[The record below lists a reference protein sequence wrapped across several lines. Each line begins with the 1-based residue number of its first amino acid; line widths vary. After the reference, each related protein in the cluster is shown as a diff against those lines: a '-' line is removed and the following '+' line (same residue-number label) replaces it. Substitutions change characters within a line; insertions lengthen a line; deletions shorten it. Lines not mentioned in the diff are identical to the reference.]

1 MVASLTLTSL
11 RIASRGKF
19 LYFFFRDEDENEV
32 FNIGREFDELYHWH
46 SLKPL
51 SDDFDR
57 TKADQGKIIN
67 IRFQRL
73 TENFR

>member
-1 MVASLTLTSL
+1 MASLSVCF
-11 RIASRGKF
+11 S
-19 LYFFFRDEDENEV
+19 FRDEDEDEV
-32 FNIGREFDELYHWH
+32 FHIGREFDELYHWH

-57 TKADQGKIIN
+57 TKADEGKITN
-67 IRFQRL
+67 SWFQRR

>member
-1 MVASLTLTSL
+1 MACLSVCFS
-11 RIASRGKF
+11 
-19 LYFFFRDEDENEV
+19 FRDKDEDEV

-57 TKADQGKIIN
+57 TKADQGTKDY
-67 IRFQRL
+67 
-73 TENFR
+73 EC

>member
-1 MVASLTLTSL
+1 MVSLFICFS
-11 RIASRGKF
+11 
-19 LYFFFRDEDENEV
+19 FRVEDEDEV

-57 TKADQGKIIN
+57 TKADAGKN
-67 IRFQRL
+67 VSDK
-73 TENFR
+73 